1 MILKIGTELTS
12 TCDVSNQELPGKRT
26 ALIALLVWKFLRLV
40 DPIYMDWFRV
50 MVREEK
56 KFLQQ
61 VQFCF
66 FV

>member
-12 TCDVSNQELPGKRT
+12 TCDVSNQELLGKELHT
-26 ALIALLVWKFLRLV
+26 DYIVGLGFLRLV

-50 MVREEK
+50 MVRRK
-56 KFLQQ
+56 RNFFSRYS
-61 VQFCF
+61 FCF